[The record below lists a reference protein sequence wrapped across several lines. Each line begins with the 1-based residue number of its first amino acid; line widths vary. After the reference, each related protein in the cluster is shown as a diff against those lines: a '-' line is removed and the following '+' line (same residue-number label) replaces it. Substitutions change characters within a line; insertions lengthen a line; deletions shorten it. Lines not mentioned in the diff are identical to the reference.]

1 MGETMQHVF
10 APLRKLQWQL
20 SLSYIMVVMVAI
32 PALLGV
38 GLALLVI
45 LTPAATRLSPAEQ
58 LVQGLESQIAPQL
71 LQGMQ
76 GHPNQRRL
84 EQWAINFIVNQYA
97 KANKVE
103 QQADHLNVAEKLAVM
118 ILDSGGQVI
127 ASDPAIPPSLVHPGL
142 STQQFL
148 LQKLQLDAL
157 ESQNVIRAAFANDQ
171 RLDNLVYTFVDGR
184 TIVAVPVVDTQRGPV
199 GVLFVVARGLKGS
212 DTPSTLSSPVV
223 AFFSQIANGGQQ
235 NASTGGVWTSSNL
248 LLYAILLITEN
259 NMLCERLIDFRA
271 SFLLVPSLFTSDS
284 QSRNA
289 KS

>member
-45 LTPAATRLSPAEQ
+45 LTPPATRLSPAEQ
-58 LVQGLESQIAPQL
+58 LVQGVESQIAPQI

-76 GHPNQRRL
+76 GHPNQIWL
-84 EQWAINFIVNQYA
+84 EQWAINFIENQRT
-97 KANKVE
+97 KANTVE
-103 QQADHLNVAEKLAVM
+103 QQAVHLNVAEKLAVM
-118 ILDSGGQVI
+118 ILDPGGKVI
-127 ASDPAIPPSLVHPGL
+127 ASDPAIPPSVMHPGL

-148 LQKLQLDAL
+148 LQKLQLDTP

-184 TIVAVPVVDTQRGPV
+184 TIAAVPVVDAQRGPV
-199 GVLFVVARGLKGS
+199 GVLFVVVRGLKGG
-212 DTPSTLSSPVV
+212 DTPSAPSNPVV
-223 AFFSQIANGGQQ
+223 AYFSQLAGGSQQ
-235 NASTGGVWTSSNL
+235 SSASTSEAWTPSNL
-248 LLYAILLITEN
+248 LLYATLLIIITSVIGTTFGVVRSE
-259 NMLCERLIDFRA
+259 ERR
-271 SFLLVPSLFTSDS
+271 V
-284 QSRNA
+284 
-289 KS
+289 